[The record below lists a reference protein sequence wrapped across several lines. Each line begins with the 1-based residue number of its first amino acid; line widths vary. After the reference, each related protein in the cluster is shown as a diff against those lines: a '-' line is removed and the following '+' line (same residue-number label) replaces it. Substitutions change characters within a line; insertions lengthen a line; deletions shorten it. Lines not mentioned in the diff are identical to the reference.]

1 MLNLVKTFPS
11 SPLITSEP
19 TNSGAL
25 EVSPEVPIRRL
36 PVENQEA
43 TRDRACKCCIPE
55 IRVDVVKSFR
65 EAGGGCKV
73 LRDGIFIP
81 GGGGGI
87 VSGQVMSGSAFIG
100 IPSHRCRAEYPVAFT

>member
-1 MLNLVKTFPS
+1 
-11 SPLITSEP
+11 
-19 TNSGAL
+19 
-25 EVSPEVPIRRL
+25 VSPEVSIRHL
-36 PVENQEA
+36 PVENQGA
-43 TRDRACKCCIPE
+43 TRDRARKRCLPE

-87 VSGQVMSGSAFIG
+87 VGG
-100 IPSHRCRAEYPVAFT
+100 

>member
-11 SPLITSEP
+11 SPLITTAP

-25 EVSPEVPIRRL
+25 EVSPEVSIRHL
-36 PVENQEA
+36 PVENQGA
-43 TRDRACKCCIPE
+43 TRDRARKRCLPE

-87 VSGQVMSGSAFIG
+87 VGG
-100 IPSHRCRAEYPVAFT
+100 